1 MSHAV
6 SIPDDLYAR
15 IAIAASERGQSVDAY
30 LTDLLARELPDS
42 SHSEHLDWSTASA
55 EEIIADLKAS
65 RVERERPVEL

>member
-6 SIPDDLYAR
+6 IIPDDFYAR
-15 IAIAASERGQSVDAY
+15 IVTAATVRGLSVDAF

-42 SHSEHLDWSTASA
+42 PSAEHLNWSTASA
-55 EEIIADLKAS
+55 EEIIADLRAS

>member
-6 SIPDDLYAR
+6 SIPDDLCAR
-15 IAIAASERGQSVDAY
+15 IAIAASERGQSVDTY

-55 EEIIADLKAS
+55 EEIIADLRAS
-65 RVERERPVEL
+65 RVERERPVEM